1 MHAPRPTESTGRMH
15 VVLHLVTSAS
25 ASIAQAR
32 MVMALA
38 GGLKER
44 YELHCCFVDGRG
56 PLREELEAAGV
67 PTYDLGGENLHR
79 LRASF
84 SLYRLLRNMRPA
96 ILHDHYGGPISRAVA
111 WFAGVPSILLHAH
124 SQIPTQQRWSPWSRS
139 SIFADHV
146 IASSQAVA
154 SCMRAKSIIVA
165 YPGLNLRTK
174 ARGIESTN
182 VIGTVGRLSEE
193 KGTQYLIRAMGFLRE
208 RIPELRLVVVGAGP
222 QKAELEA
229 LVVALDLKSRVEFV
243 GWQHDILSYLDS
255 WDLFILPSLQEGFGV
270 AAVEAMSSGLPV
282 IASRVGGL
290 EEVIIDGKTG
300 WLVEPGNPEALSR
313 QIHFVLG
320 NHFERHQVA
329 EAGRQFAIKHFSTE
343 TMVRKL
349 RALYEL
355 CDEVQ

>member
-38 GGLKER
+38 GELREG
-44 YELHCCFVDGRG
+44 YQLHCCFVDGRG
-56 PLREELEAAGV
+56 PLREELESAGV
-67 PTYDLGGENLHR
+67 PTYDLGGENLHGFR
-79 LRASF
+79 TSL

-96 ILHDHYGGPISRAVA
+96 ILHDHYAGPISRAVA
-111 WFAGVPSILLHAH
+111 WFSRVPSILLHAH
-124 SQIPTQQRWSPWSRS
+124 SQIPQQRWSPWSRS

-146 IASSQAVA
+146 IASSRAVA
-154 SCMRAKSIIVA
+154 SCIRAKSIIVA

-193 KGTQYLIRAMGFLRE
+193 KGTKYLIRAMGLLRE

-243 GWQHDILSYLDS
+243 GWQHDIQSYLDS

-300 WLVEPGNPEALSR
+300 WLVEPGNPEALAR
-313 QIHFVLG
+313 QIQLVLY
-320 NHFERHQVA
+320 NQCERHQVA
-329 EAGRQFAIKHFSTE
+329 EAGRQFAMEHFSTE
-343 TMVRKL
+343 TMVRKI
-349 RALYEL
+349 RAIYEL